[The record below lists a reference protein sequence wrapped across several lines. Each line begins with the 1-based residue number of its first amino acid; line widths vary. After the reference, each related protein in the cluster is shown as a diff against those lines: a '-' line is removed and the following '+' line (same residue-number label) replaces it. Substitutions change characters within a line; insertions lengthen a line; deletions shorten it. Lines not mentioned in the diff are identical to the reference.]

1 MNSSRHWPLK
11 NEKST
16 NQLDWWTCKMD
27 SLLKRPS
34 LMDINLYYTYEIEKN
49 NPLYNMKYLM
59 FVFLVLFISFLLF
72 IEPITYFFW
81 SVILLGASYP
91 LEVVVVCSL
100 ISFVL
105 AMMIGRP
112 KNESPKNPYRDWDTT
127 LAVYKVLPFFWDHSL
142 LYKVSILGHP
152 PHTNSLSLS
161 VSSVVGFLF

>member
-1 MNSSRHWPLK
+1 
-11 NEKST
+11 
-16 NQLDWWTCKMD
+16 
-27 SLLKRPS
+27 
-34 LMDINLYYTYEIEKN
+34 MDINLYYTYEIEKN

-100 ISFVL
+100 ISFVM

-112 KNESPKNPYRDWDTT
+112 KNESPKNPYRD
-127 LAVYKVLPFFWDHSL
+127 
-142 LYKVSILGHP
+142 
-152 PHTNSLSLS
+152 
-161 VSSVVGFLF
+161 